1 MQIDLECNQ
10 IDITPGSIAIELELT
25 DFDADRRL
33 LDFSGTSLVIFTSIG
48 CGSCRWLR
56 RELPTLSLPV
66 ERLAWID
73 AADNAGLVERY
84 EVFHLP
90 ALFVVRDGQF
100 HGALHSRLR
109 VADLIDA
116 LGAALSRPA
125 EELP

>member
-1 MQIDLECNQ
+1 MQIELKCKQMNIE
-10 IDITPGSIAIELELT
+10 PGSTVVELELT
-25 DFDADRRL
+25 DFDADRDL
-33 LDFSGTSLVIFTSIG
+33 LDFPGTSLVIFTSIG

-56 RELPTLSLPV
+56 RELPTLCLPI

-73 AADNAGLVERY
+73 AADNAGLVARY

-90 ALFVVRDGQF
+90 ALFVVRGGLF
-100 HGALHSRLR
+100 HGALHSRLGA
-109 VADLIDA
+109 ADLIDA

>member
-1 MQIDLECNQ
+1 MQIEFKCKQVNIKQ
-10 IDITPGSIAIELELT
+10 GSTAVELELN

-33 LDFSGTSLVIFTSIG
+33 LDFPGTSLVIFTSIG

-90 ALFVVRDGQF
+90 ALFVIRDGQF

-109 VADLIDA
+109 AADFIDA